1 MLRPHSIFKRTV
13 FLTLLAAAW
22 MTASHESR
30 AFALVRTP
38 EGESSARLKQ
48 DKAKLRPG
56 NDPRVV
62 EVTLQ
67 PADARPAGACPI
79 SITFGGSIRTDG
91 PATVKYTFMRNDGAT
106 SPVFTLQ
113 FSEAGVQSVTTSWT
127 IGDKKSLPTYSGW
140 QAIKIL
146 SPNVIESS
154 HDAGS
159 FEMTCT
165 AAGQRL
171 DLTRSNPT
179 GDGTNPAQTGEEVS
193 PEVMAALQA
202 FQRDEPA
209 RAAARQR
216 SLEAER
222 AQFEPAAN
230 AIVEAVKRAD
240 VDLENYLAASKQFV
254 ETSTDSKLMQSDA
267 DRINQ
272 RFGGPIRA
280 AIDKT
285 LGVPGVGEF
294 MQRPMSTPVATGWP
308 APGQPDPPN
317 ANCPGCETVRFEPP
331 FEGLAREGDLGTRS
345 IRPGP
350 VRTLLL
356 SVRSAVLALPHR
368 REGSGRAFT
377 VPASARRVTVTVNLE
392 SSWNIGLSGLGYAHV
407 WLGLDMNVTTSG
419 SVVCSAPHLEQDNLW
434 TWAGGILTPSSG
446 AVPRFT
452 RTCTFDRRAGDP
464 TTYAANIFASTD
476 GTFFGLAGGFG
487 EYKVNLGPVDVTYC
501 P

>member
-1 MLRPHSIFKRTV
+1 
-13 FLTLLAAAW
+13 
-22 MTASHESR
+22 
-30 AFALVRTP
+30 
-38 EGESSARLKQ
+38 
-48 DKAKLRPG
+48 
-56 NDPRVV
+56 
-62 EVTLQ
+62 
-67 PADARPAGACPI
+67 
-79 SITFGGSIRTDG
+79 
-91 PATVKYTFMRNDGAT
+91 VKYTFTRSDGAT
-106 SPVFTLQ
+106 SPVFTLHYP
-113 FSEAGVQSVTTSWT
+113 EAGVQPITTSWT
-127 IGDKKSLPTYSGW
+127 IGDRRSLPTYAGW

-165 AAGQRL
+165 AVRQTL
-171 DLTRSNPT
+171 DLARPNPT
-179 GDGTNPAQTGEEVS
+179 GDGTNPAQTDEKIS
-193 PEVMAALQA
+193 PEVMAALEA

-216 SLEAER
+216 SFEAER

-230 AIVEAVKRAD
+230 AIVEAVKRAN

-254 ETSTDSKLMQSDA
+254 ETSTDSKLSQSDV

-272 RFGGPIRA
+272 RFGGPIRG
-280 AIDKT
+280 AIDKA

-294 MQRPMSTPVATGWP
+294 MQRPMSTPVAHGLP

-317 ANCPGCETVRFEPP
+317 ASCPGCETVRFEPP
-331 FEGLAREGDLGTRS
+331 FEGLATEGDLGTRA

-350 VRTLLL
+350 VRQLIPTV
-356 SVRSAVLALPHR
+356 SSAVLALPHR
-368 REGSGRAFT
+368 RLGSGRSFT

-392 SSWNIGLSGLGYAHV
+392 SGWNIGLSGLGYAHV

-446 AVPRFT
+446 AVPNFT

-464 TTYAANIFASTD
+464 TTYAAGIFASAD
-476 GTFFGLAGGFG
+476 GTFFGLSGGFG
-487 EYKVNLGPVDVTYC
+487 EYKVNLGAVDVTSC